1 MIEPF
6 DPKVAAARE
15 TINRSK
21 DVEKSAQKELEQHR
35 RWLKNYVAREAR
47 DRDRHLRRLEL
58 QRLKHERRLKRQ
70 HLIQVFRHGALAF
83 GLFARSIGALLLNIS
98 ITVAAWTG
106 AKVQVFARSLIK
118 LLSIGL
124 AWLLPKARGLAHL
137 LAKRLSIGLAW
148 SRVKGRAFA
157 LWLFNA
163 ASIGF
168 DWVVRKAHSLAH
180 SLAKLLSIGL
190 AWSHVKGRAFAL
202 LLLNAARGLARSL
215 PKLIAATSVQT
226 RRYRERSS
234 ALAVTLFEK
243 ARAGAQGLQRS
254 AMHSGT
260 LLRQSLAK
268 SSASKNTSLL
278 IKEGTAIAEPD
289 GHFERPSQGEPLQHT
304 GPGQEPNTAAAPLES
319 QSPANNQVAPSASS
333 TELQAADNQ
342 APVEAPSSKG
352 RKRRKRRRRNTPG
365 DFRARQKS
373 NSDAA

>member
-6 DPKVAAARE
+6 DPKVAAARK

-21 DVEKSAQKELEQHR
+21 DVEKSAKAELEQHR

-70 HLIQVFRHGALAF
+70 HMFQVFRHGALAF
-83 GLFARSIGALLLNIS
+83 GLFARSIGVLLLNIS
-98 ITVAAWTG
+98 VTVAAWTG
-106 AKVQVFARSLIK
+106 AKVQAFARLVIK
-118 LLSIGL
+118 LLSTGL
-124 AWLLPKARGLAHL
+124 AWLIPKGRAFALLLFNAASIGFAWILRKAHSLARS

-148 SRVKGRAFA
+148 GRVKGHAFA

-168 DWVVRKAHSLAH
+168 AWVLRKAHSP
-180 SLAKLLSIGL
+180 
-190 AWSHVKGRAFAL
+190 
-202 LLLNAARGLARSL
+202 ARSL
-215 PKLIAATSVQT
+215 PKLIAATLVQA

-234 ALAVTLFEK
+234 ALAVRLFEK
-243 ARAGAQGLQRS
+243 AGAVAQGLRRS
-254 AMHSGT
+254 AMRSGRR
-260 LLRQSLAK
+260 LLAR
-268 SSASKNTSLL
+268 SSASKNASSS

-289 GHFERPSQGEPLQHT
+289 RHFALASQGEPLQHT
-304 GPGQEPNTAAAPLES
+304 GPGQQHDSAAAPLES
-319 QSPANNQVAPSASS
+319 ESPANNQVAPSASS
-333 TELQAADNQ
+333 TELPAADNQ

-352 RKRRKRRRRNTPG
+352 RKHRKRRRRNTPG